1 MIGVPVCSL
10 SSGDFRSINLILTTL
25 ASADETMPLIASSN
39 YRSPWGLT
47 NAHLQTILPV
57 LFRRVPRITRE
68 RERIGTPDGDF
79 LDLDWNRDHRAESL
93 VIITHGL
100 EGNSTNASVQ
110 GMAGAF
116 HRAGWDTLAWNLRGC
131 SGEPGR
137 LLRTYHSGAWEDLQ
151 CVIKHASS
159 GYRDIALVGF
169 SIGGN
174 LTLKYLGDHGA
185 AINPAIKGAV
195 AFSVPCDLASSAMVL
210 ESLINSIY
218 MNHFLRDLRRKIRE
232 KAATFP
238 GGIST
243 EGLDR
248 IRTFREFDG
257 TYTAPLNGFKSAGD
271 YWAKASSKPSL
282 TGITVPTLLINA
294 LNDPFLGPECF
305 PREEAEA
312 NPHLYLE
319 LPKSG
324 GHLGFITLG
333 KEYWS
338 ETRAVEFCVRLAG
351 V

>member
-1 MIGVPVCSL
+1 M
-10 SSGDFRSINLILTTL
+10 
-25 ASADETMPLIASSN
+25 
-39 YRSPWGLT
+39 T
-47 NAHLQTILPV
+47 NGHLQTILPV
-57 LFRRVPRITRE
+57 LFRRVSQISCE
-68 RERIGTPDGDF
+68 RERIETPDGDF
-79 LDLDWNRDHRAESL
+79 LDLDWNRDQHSESL

-100 EGNSTNASVQ
+100 EGNSSNVSVQ

-131 SGEPGR
+131 SDEPSR

-151 CVIKHASS
+151 CLIEHASA
-159 GYRDIALVGF
+159 GYQNIVLVGF

-174 LTLKYLGDHGA
+174 LTLKYLGDQGA
-185 AINPAIKGAV
+185 AIHPSIKGAV
-195 AFSVPCDLASSAMVL
+195 AFSVPCDLASSARIL
-210 ESLINSIY
+210 ESRINSIY

-238 GGIST
+238 ERIST

-257 TYTAPLNGFKSAGD
+257 TYTAPLNGFLSAED

-282 TGITVPTLLINA
+282 PGIAVPTLLINA

-305 PREEAEA
+305 PREEAVA
-312 NPHLYLE
+312 NPHLSLE
-319 LPKSG
+319 LPASG
-324 GHLGFITLG
+324 GHLGFITFA

-338 ETRAVEFCVRLAG
+338 ETRAVEFCEERLVAG
-351 V
+351 EAG

>member
-1 MIGVPVCSL
+1 
-10 SSGDFRSINLILTTL
+10 
-25 ASADETMPLIASSN
+25 MPLIASST
-39 YRSPWGLT
+39 YRAPWGLG
-47 NAHLQTILPV
+47 NGHLQTILPV
-57 LFRRVPRITRE
+57 LFRRVPQITCE
-68 RERIGTPDGDF
+68 RERIETTDGDF
-79 LDLDWNRDHRAESL
+79 LDLDWNREQHSESL

-100 EGNSTNASVQ
+100 EGNSSNASVQ

-131 SGEPGR
+131 SGEPSR

-151 CVIKHASS
+151 CVIDHAAG
-159 GYRDIALVGF
+159 GYRNIALVGF

-174 LTLKYLGDHGA
+174 LTLKYLGDHGSS
-185 AINPAIKGAV
+185 INPAIKGSV
-195 AFSVPCDLASSAMVL
+195 AFSVPCDLASSARVL
-210 ESLINSIY
+210 ENRINSIY

-238 GGIST
+238 EGIST

-257 TYTAPLNGFKSAGD
+257 TYTAPLNGFLSAED

-282 TGITVPTLLINA
+282 PGITVPTLLVNA

-324 GHLGFITLG
+324 GHLGFLTLG

-338 ETRAVEFCVRLAG
+338 ETRAVEFCGSFLRD
-351 V
+351 